1 MSASVQT
8 PTSPTSPGTPASEAP
23 RPGSDDS
30 GQPGE
35 LLEIAERV
43 AGWARSG
50 EDVEVYVSR
59 GEETE
64 VRAYDGEVES
74 LTSATSAGIG
84 VRVVVDHK
92 LGFAWAGSLDPSVLG
107 ETLEEARDNATYA
120 TPDEHVQLAVADGVP
135 AVAVDLWDDGL
146 ASVPTA
152 RKVEMVLELERQ
164 TRAADP
170 RIRQVSSA
178 DYGDGSVEVALAST
192 KGIRASNRRTSG
204 FVSVSVIAGDGAAS
218 QTGGGFSAGR
228 GFEGLEPDR
237 ATADAVERAVRLL
250 GATKG
255 PSGRST
261 VVFDRRVATTLLSVI
276 SSALSGEAVEKGR
289 SFFAGRL
296 GEQVAG
302 SVLTLVD
309 DPTDPRAYGAAAY
322 DAEGLACR
330 RNVLVENGVLRRFLY
345 DTVSASRA
353 GTAST
358 GSAVRG
364 GFSGTPGPGC
374 RALALTAGPE
384 GYDQDGVLGAVGEG
398 LFVQSVT
405 GVHSGVNPISGDF
418 SVGAEGL
425 MIRNG
430 ALAEPVREIT
440 VASTLQRILQSVVAI
455 GSDVEWLPGI
465 AAGQTIA
472 VGDMQ
477 ISGV

>member
-1 MSASVQT
+1 M
-8 PTSPTSPGTPASEAP
+8 
-23 RPGSDDS
+23 
-30 GQPGE
+30 
-35 LLEIAERV
+35 
-43 AGWARSG
+43 
-50 EDVEVYVSR
+50 
-59 GEETE
+59 
-64 VRAYDGEVES
+64 
-74 LTSATSAGIG
+74 
-84 VRVVVDHK
+84 
-92 LGFAWAGSLDPSVLG
+92 
-107 ETLEEARDNATYA
+107 
-120 TPDEHVQLAVADGVP
+120 
-135 AVAVDLWDDGL
+135 
-146 ASVPTA
+146 
-152 RKVEMVLELERQ
+152 
-164 TRAADP
+164 
-170 RIRQVSSA
+170 
-178 DYGDGSVEVALAST
+178 
-192 KGIRASNRRTSG
+192 
-204 FVSVSVIAGDGAAS
+204 
-218 QTGGGFSAGR
+218 
-228 GFEGLEPDR
+228 
-237 ATADAVERAVRLL
+237 RLL

-374 RALALTAGPE
+374 RALALTVGPE

-455 GSDVEWLPGI
+455 GADVEWLPGI